1 MEANIRG
8 KIVTQRVAC
17 GCPQKVRRV
26 MRSNGGSSADFH
38 YKLLSNVLLSFI
50 KYNHKRHLPRA
61 CLYPTPSNPSM
72 LDSMSYPS
80 SLSSSSLR
88 LSFLPRHMLLPVPPA
103 PTYLPF
109 SELLHPTSLSSY
121 PSFLPP
127 HKLLPFSPS
136 LGVSIQNLKTKIL
149 FLSQQS
155 TLKQKTPVLQTGPG
169 FLTYRH
175 HIFL

>member
-1 MEANIRG
+1 MWLPLESEKGN
-8 KIVTQRVAC
+8 KEQW
-17 GCPQKVRRV
+17 
-26 MRSNGGSSADFH
+26 GSSADFH

-50 KYNHKRHLPRA
+50 KYNHKRHLPRH
-61 CLYPTPSNPSM
+61 YPTPSNPSM
-72 LDSMSYPS
+72 LESMSYPS

-149 FLSQQS
+149 FLS
-155 TLKQKTPVLQTGPG
+155 
-169 FLTYRH
+169 
-175 HIFL
+175 